1 MRNFE
6 DKNTRMKL
14 QLAVGLALGALLQ
27 GAPPPAAAAAAVG
40 AVAAP
45 RTLTVAAAANLEPV
59 LKELIR
65 GFEAANPGAR
75 VRTTLGASGR
85 FFAQIQQ
92 GAPFDVFLAAD
103 ASFPARLVEAG
114 LSSGPAF
121 AYARGRLALW
131 VPADSRLD
139 LEKAGLQ
146 ALVDPSILKVALG
159 NPAVSPYGVAAEEAM
174 RFGGVFE
181 AVKEKFVLGQSAA
194 QAAQFAL
201 SGAAQAAFLP
211 LSLARVPPLSTLG
224 RHLILP
230 PSSHRPIEQAGV
242 ILKGTRDPGLARA
255 FVDWLLGP
263 DGRVILARH
272 GYESPPG

>member
-1 MRNFE
+1 MSNFE
-6 DKNTRMKL
+6 DENTRMKL
-14 QLAVGLALGALLQ
+14 QLAVSLVLGALLQ
-27 GAPPPAAAAAAVG
+27 GAPSPAVAAT

-45 RTLTVAAAANLEPV
+45 RTLTVAAAANLEPA
-59 LKELIR
+59 LQEIIR
-65 GFEAANPGAR
+65 GFEAANPDAR

-92 GAPFDVFLAAD
+92 GAPFDLFLAAD
-103 ASFPARLVEAG
+103 ASFPGRVVEAG

-121 AYARGRLALW
+121 HYARGRLALW

-139 LEKAGLQ
+139 LERAGLR
-146 ALVDPSILKVALG
+146 ALLDPSVRKVALG
-159 NPAVSPYGVAAEEAM
+159 NPAVAPYGVAAEEAM
-174 RFGGVFE
+174 RFSGVLE

-211 LSLARVPPLSTLG
+211 LSLVLAPPLSNQG

-242 ILKGTRDPGLARA
+242 ILKGARDPGLARA
-255 FVDWLLGP
+255 FVAWMLGP
-263 DGRVILARH
+263 EGRAILARH
-272 GYESPPG
+272 GYESPTG

>member
-6 DKNTRMKL
+6 DNNTRMKL
-14 QLAVGLALGALLQ
+14 QLVVSLALGALLQ
-27 GAPPPAAAAAAVG
+27 GTPSPAAAAAA
-40 AVAAP
+40 AVAVP

-59 LKELIR
+59 LQELIR
-65 GFEAANPGAR
+65 AFEAANPGAK

-92 GAPFDVFLAAD
+92 GAPFEVFLAAD

-121 AYARGRLALW
+121 HYALGRLALW

-139 LEKAGLQ
+139 LEKAGLR
-146 ALVDPSILKVALG
+146 ALLDPSVRKVALG
-159 NPAVSPYGVAAEEAM
+159 NPAVAPYGVAAEEAM
-174 RFGGVFE
+174 RFTGVLE

-211 LSLARVPPLSTLG
+211 LSLATVPPLSRLG

-242 ILKGTRDPGLARA
+242 ILKGARDPGLARA
-255 FVDWLLGP
+255 FVAWLLGP
-263 DGRVILARH
+263 DGRAILARH

>member
-1 MRNFE
+1 MRNIE
-6 DKNTRMKL
+6 DNNVRLKL
-14 QLAVGLALGALLQ
+14 HIAASLAFGAFLQ
-27 GAPPPAAAAAAVG
+27 GAPSQAVAAAAA

-45 RTLTVAAAANLEPV
+45 RTLTVAAAANLEPA
-59 LKELIR
+59 LQELIR
-65 GFEAANPGAR
+65 AFEAANPGAR

-92 GAPFDVFLAAD
+92 GAPFDLFLAAD

-121 AYARGRLALW
+121 PYARGRLALW

-139 LEKAGLQ
+139 LEKAGLR
-146 ALVDPSILKVALG
+146 ALLDPSVRKVALG
-159 NPAVSPYGVAAEEAM
+159 NPAVAPYGVAAEEAM
-174 RFGGVFE
+174 RSAVVFD

-201 SGAAQAAFLP
+201 SGAAQVAFLP
-211 LSLARVPPLSTLG
+211 LSLALAPPLSTQG

-230 PSSHRPIEQAGV
+230 ASSHRPIEQAGV
-242 ILKGTRDPGLARA
+242 ILKGARDPSLAST
-255 FVDWLLGP
+255 FVAWLLGL
-263 DGRVILARH
+263 DGRAILARH
-272 GYESPPG
+272 GYEAPPG